1 MFPSLT
7 FNAVAGA
14 AIGAGVN
21 LFGAFAKRP
30 ESMMR
35 QTAAARLEP
44 NAIIDTRCLMFSG
57 LNDVLS
63 VATNVFIATYCQL
76 ISIRASG
83 ADGTQII
90 KQITLSNT
98 SKGKDSLFASM
109 LSADVKEAHPP
120 IDGILE
126 EIRVGGDELYE
137 EALPDRQF
145 YSQENNNRP
154 NHKLI
159 EGLNDQP
166 ALAVGRLVD
175 LQVDNGVD
183 GGKPTVVQIAIRLMN
198 TIADTSVLKESLE
211 SRFRGTETA
220 LERKHGWKSGRL
232 SFIGDLIFGNDQVRA
247 HRRLLMRDKDGVYG
261 KLTPNKGR
269 NRSIGDLA
277 RGKFSVAEASSVLV
291 IDQETVNEL
300 EYSMGGKFSNRTF
313 RDRLIESTGIMTIAV
328 IDRGDDQVTFYYDAI
343 ADGTT
348 LSANQLRNAG
358 KGDGPDVKKIL
369 ETFLTNAAPS
379 FR

>member
-1 MFPSLT
+1 MLPSLT
-7 FNAVAGA
+7 FSAVAGA
-14 AIGAGVN
+14 AMGAGMN
-21 LFGAFAKRP
+21 LFEAFAKNP
-30 ESMMR
+30 QSLMR

-44 NAIIDTRCLMFSG
+44 NAIVDARCLMYSG
-57 LNDVLS
+57 VNDVLS
-63 VATNVFIATYCQL
+63 VATNVFIATFCQAIQL
-76 ISIRASG
+76 RSSG

-90 KQITLSNT
+90 KQISLSN
-98 SKGKDSLFASM
+98 SVKGKDSLFSSM
-109 LSADVKEAHPP
+109 LSIEAQEAHPP
-120 IDGILE
+120 IDGLLE

-137 EALPDRQF
+137 EALPDREF

-154 NHKLI
+154 NHKLL

-175 LQVDNGVD
+175 LQVDNGKD
-183 GGKPTVVQIAIRLMN
+183 GGKPTTVQIAVRLMN
-198 TIADTSVLKESLE
+198 TIAETTILKEALE

-247 HRRLLMRDKDGVYG
+247 HRRLLMRDKDGIYG

-269 NRSIGDLA
+269 DRSISDLA

-300 EYSMGGKFSNRTF
+300 EYSMGGKFANRVF
-313 RDRLIESTGIMTIAV
+313 RERLIEATGIMTIAI
-328 IDRGDDQVTFYYDAI
+328 IDRGEELVTFYYDAI

-369 ETFLTNAAPS
+369 ETFLTNAAPN